1 MKHSLII
8 LISLILLSSPV
19 IGDRHIILPVS
30 GGNGETLYR
39 WENPSGDGYV
49 WKYFGDNNIHR
60 KYVGEVENGVPNGLG
75 FLTLTNGSIY
85 VGEWSEGF
93 PYNVKFH
100 KLKCLTIYGKRTL
113 QEEYYYKTLRDPRC
127 RILPKSSPYI
137 ENGKEIK
144 RDKNGKRIIYDK
156 DGYRIDKDGYRI
168 DKDGWRID
176 KDGNRIPITG
186 EEPEPEEEPEEEPE
200 PETEEEWFPPLK
212 P

>member
-1 MKHSLII
+1 MKHSLLI
-8 LISLILLSSPV
+8 LISLLLLSSPV
-19 IGDRHIILPVS
+19 IGDNPTLPVS
-30 GGNGETLYR
+30 GGKGETLYR

-100 KLKCLTIYGKRTL
+100 KLKCLTIYGEGF

-156 DGYRIDKDGYRI
+156 DGN
-168 DKDGWRID
+168 RID